1 MINLSVNIN
10 KVATIRNARGG
21 DVPNVEQFAIN
32 CETYGADGI
41 TVHPRPDQRHIRRDD
56 VFKLKSVIKTEF
68 NIEGYPSPEFIDL
81 VLRTKPNQ
89 VTLVP
94 DKPEQLTS
102 NSGWVVAGNEDFL
115 QGIIED
121 FREAGI
127 RTSLFVDTDVENI
140 KAVAGL
146 GVDRI
151 ELYTEPYA
159 SAYSSN
165 REEAVAPFVIASEVA
180 HKSGLGINAGHDLNL
195 DNLQYFAEN
204 VPFINEVSIGHHL
217 ISDALY
223 MGLESV
229 IKAYKECLK

>member
-140 KAVAGL
+140 KAAAGL